1 MSEVRALSFR
11 LNGVDTSVT
20 VDTRRTVADMLR
32 WDLRLTGTTV
42 GCEQGVCG
50 TCTIIVDGA
59 PVRACLMLA
68 VQLDGAEVRT
78 IEGLVREGKLQAL
91 QEAFVEEDAVQC
103 GFCTSGFLVLA
114 TAALESDPFMEDE
127 AIDALVAANLC
138 RCTGY
143 GPIRRAVRKAARANR
158 RAT

>member
-1 MSEVRALSFR
+1 MSQMRPLRLR

-20 VDTRRTVADMLR
+20 VEPRRTVAEMLR
-32 WDLRLTGTTV
+32 SDLRLSGTTV
-42 GCEQGVCG
+42 GCEQGSCG
-50 TCTIIVDGA
+50 SCTVILDGE
-59 PVRACLMLA
+59 PVRACTLFA
-68 VQLDGAEVRT
+68 VQLEGRELRT
-78 IEGLVREGKLQAL
+78 IEGLARDGSIQAL

-114 TAALESDPFMEDE
+114 AAALESDPFIEDE
-127 AIDALVAANLC
+127 AIDALVSANLC

-143 GPIRRAVRKAARANR
+143 GPIRRAVRKAAKATR